1 MGHKTHPI
9 GYRLGILYPW
19 QSTWYA
25 DKNYTE
31 LLHED
36 LGLRKMI
43 LARLSDAAVS
53 RVELERNANQVIV
66 TIHTAKPGIVIG
78 RGGQKVDELR
88 GDLEKTTGRRVRV
101 NIVEIR
107 QPELDA
113 YLVARSVAD
122 QLERRV
128 AFRRAMKQAV
138 TRTMQR
144 GARGV
149 KIQVGGRLGGSEMS
163 RRETEK
169 DGRVPLHTLRA
180 DVDFGQAEAA
190 TTFGRI
196 GVKAWIYRGDIMP
209 EPSAARAGEEDTS
222 LPPAPAAPATPVAT
236 AAVATAPVALAA
248 PVAEVAPVVTAAEPA
263 AETAP
268 VEPATPAAET
278 APVEPAT
285 PAAETAPVEP
295 ATPAAETA
303 PVEPATP
310 AAEAAPVAAAEPAAE
325 TAPVAAAE
333 PPAVTAPAEPVAA
346 AETAP
351 VEPVEPASSEPEAA
365 AAETAPAEPEPAPE
379 AAATEPT
386 VSEETSGSG
395 EA

>member
-1 MGHKTHPI
+1 MGHKVHPI
-9 GYRLGILYPW
+9 GFRLGILYPW
-19 QSTWYA
+19 QSKWYA
-25 DKNYTE
+25 DRNYTE

-36 LGLRKMI
+36 LSMRKLI
-43 LARLSDAAVS
+43 LQKLSDAAVS

-88 GDLEKTTGRRVRV
+88 TELEKRSGRRVRV
-101 NIVEIR
+101 NIIEIR

-149 KIQVGGRLGGSEMS
+149 KVQVAGRLGGAEMS

-180 DVDFGQAEAA
+180 DVDFGQAEAK

-196 GVKAWIYRGDIMP
+196 GVKAWIYRGDVLP
-209 EPSAARAGEEDTS
+209 ERRLPAGVEDGGAPPEAAAPPPPIAEAARPAPP
-222 LPPAPAAPATPVAT
+222 PPAPVAETPPPAPVAEAAPPPVAETAAPAPAE
-236 AAVATAPVALAA
+236 APVALA
-248 PVAEVAPVVTAAEPA
+248 E
-263 AETAP
+263 
-268 VEPATPAAET
+268 TPAEAEEK
-278 APVEPAT
+278 P
-285 PAAETAPVEP
+285 
-295 ATPAAETA
+295 
-303 PVEPATP
+303 
-310 AAEAAPVAAAEPAAE
+310 
-325 TAPVAAAE
+325 
-333 PPAVTAPAEPVAA
+333 
-346 AETAP
+346 
-351 VEPVEPASSEPEAA
+351 
-365 AAETAPAEPEPAPE
+365 PEPTTKEE
-379 AAATEPT
+379 A
-386 VSEETSGSG
+386 
-395 EA
+395 

>member
-1 MGHKTHPI
+1 MGHKVHPI
-9 GYRLGILYPW
+9 GFRLGILYPW

-36 LGLRKMI
+36 LNLRKMI
-43 LARLSDAAVS
+43 LAKLSDAAVS

-196 GVKAWIYRGDIMP
+196 GVKAWIYRGDILP
-209 EPSAARAGEEDTS
+209 EPSAMRAGEEDTS
-222 LPPAPAAPATPVAT
+222 LPPAPVAQVPPAVPS
-236 AAVATAPVALAA
+236 AAVATAA
-248 PVAEVAPVVTAAEPA
+248 PVAPPAPPVVEAPVATAVPETPPSVPVAE
-263 AETAP
+263 
-268 VEPATPAAET
+268 
-278 APVEPAT
+278 
-285 PAAETAPVEP
+285 
-295 ATPAAETA
+295 
-303 PVEPATP
+303 
-310 AAEAAPVAAAEPAAE
+310 APVAAPVTETPVAEAPPAA
-325 TAPVAAAE
+325 
-333 PPAVTAPAEPVAA
+333 
-346 AETAP
+346 
-351 VEPVEPASSEPEAA
+351 
-365 AAETAPAEPEPAPE
+365 APE
-379 AAATEPT
+379 AAAEPEASTETKP
-386 VSEETSGSG
+386 ETTESG

>member
-1 MGHKTHPI
+1 MGHKVHPI
-9 GYRLGILYPW
+9 GFRLGILYPW
-19 QSTWYA
+19 QSKWFA
-25 DKNYTE
+25 DKNYTD

-36 LGLRKMI
+36 LTIRRLI
-43 LARLSDAAVS
+43 LKKLSDAAVS

-88 GDLEKTTGRRVRV
+88 TELEKMSNRRVRV
-101 NIVEIR
+101 NISEIR

-149 KIQVGGRLGGSEMS
+149 KVQVAGRLGGAEMS

-180 DVDFGQAEAA
+180 DVDFGQAEAS

-196 GVKAWIYRGDIMP
+196 GVKAWIYRGDILP
-209 EPSAARAGEEDTS
+209 ERR
-222 LPPAPAAPATPVAT
+222 LPPESEEAPPVEGAPMAPVAEAPWPPVAAAAPVAPAAPA
-236 AAVATAPVALAA
+236 AVATEVAAPVAA
-248 PVAEVAPVVTAAEPA
+248 PVAETPVPDVVTEAPA
-263 AETAP
+263 AAP
-268 VEPATPAAET
+268 ASEEPSVSDTTPAES
-278 APVEPAT
+278 
-285 PAAETAPVEP
+285 
-295 ATPAAETA
+295 
-303 PVEPATP
+303 
-310 AAEAAPVAAAEPAAE
+310 AAEAG
-325 TAPVAAAE
+325 
-333 PPAVTAPAEPVAA
+333 
-346 AETAP
+346 
-351 VEPVEPASSEPEAA
+351 
-365 AAETAPAEPEPAPE
+365 
-379 AAATEPT
+379 TEER
-386 VSEETSGSG
+386 S
-395 EA
+395 

>member
-248 PVAEVAPVVTAAEPA
+248 PVAEVAPVVAEAEPA

-268 VEPATPAAET
+268 VEPAAPVAEVAPVAAE
-278 APVEPAT
+278 
-285 PAAETAPVEP
+285 AE
-295 ATPAAETA
+295 PAAETA

-310 AAEAAPVAAAEPAAE
+310 AAEAAPVEPAEPAAE